1 MKKVWRVLMIGALIV
16 LLIMLVILAIF
27 IGKNVHHTC
36 SIWLF
41 HEFKDMS
48 SVSVILIAF
57 AVGIVFTMFCFFISY
72 LVKKEKLNRKNVGTD
87 GEKFEEAK
95 RFEKAKTDEK
105 RKNRPAFKFKRKVNE
120 KKEAEPLNNKTENSD
135 TSTI

>member
-1 MKKVWRVLMIGALIV
+1 MIGALIV

-72 LVKKEKLNRKNVGTD
+72 LVKKDKMNKALNPQKDESSEKVEKVNR
-87 GEKFEEAK
+87 F
-95 RFEKAKTDEK
+95 EK
-105 RKNRPAFKFKRKVNE
+105 RKNKPAFKFKTKVNE